1 MKCYLQDTIKLQFK
15 GQRKNVPNLRKIQQD
30 QSVLQDFNVSN
41 IYKKCKWIKAQIQI
55 IRTYLK
61 LCPSL
66 YYALTGILGD

>member
-55 IRTYLK
+55 YTYVV
-61 LCPSL
+61 P
-66 YYALTGILGD
+66 T